1 MEQTGIDFGQYALS
15 LRQIALRNNTFVL
28 MDINKINMLRPGT
41 AFAQICKDCREI
53 GREFNALSVI
63 TSKKGG
69 M

>member
-1 MEQTGIDFGQYALS
+1 
-15 LRQIALRNNTFVL
+15 

-53 GREFNALSVI
+53 GKEFNALSVI